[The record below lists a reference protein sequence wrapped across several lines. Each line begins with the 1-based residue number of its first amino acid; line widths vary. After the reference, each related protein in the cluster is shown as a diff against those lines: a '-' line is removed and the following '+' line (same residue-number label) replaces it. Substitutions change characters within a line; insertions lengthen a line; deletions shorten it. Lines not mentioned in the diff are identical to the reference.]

1 MYIRFSRFLGLCKP
15 EGEASSGGGLN
26 TAETRVGDI
35 TLGGGADA
43 PKEAASQGGPTPVA
57 PVVVTPVAKVED
69 PPAKVEAPTP
79 WTFEKFMDKVG
90 AGFKEDDPRFNQ
102 FKPVKE
108 FTAKVIKENEAASM
122 SLMAVQSEVATLKA
136 ELAAA
141 SKKAPATGTTVATP
155 AEIASIKAELQAA
168 QAKYDTDLSEY
179 KEMKARTTLE
189 GNAAFQ
195 QEFTAGQVALYGAAK
210 QTADAVQ
217 LPQDKLDAIFE
228 KRGELGIRKAIEEAG
243 ITDPVAKQI
252 ITEKALGWE
261 QLQVRRDA
269 LLEGKSGKKASE
281 IAAAYEAAQAELGGV
296 MTRKFTDELR
306 GQLILATKEAPAK
319 LVEAHPLFGTPYG
332 QSLVSEAEAR
342 FQNGLDLTADEVV
355 QNMLLAKTAPVWEKM
370 AMETQAKNKALETQI
385 AKLTGNLPGAAG
397 SADSSNRMVTPS
409 TPQFSGAERTGDIV
423 LGNR

>member
-15 EGEASSGGGLN
+15 ESDASGGGSLN

-35 TLGGGADA
+35 SLTSGTA
-43 PKEAASQGGPTPVA
+43 PTEAASQGGPSPA
-57 PVVVTPVAKVED
+57 APVAKVE
-69 PPAKVEAPTP
+69 PVAAAKVEPAAKVEAPTP

-122 SLMAVQSEVATLKA
+122 SLMSVQSEVAALKA
-136 ELAAA
+136 ELETA
-141 SKKAPATGTTVATP
+141 KKGTGSEKATP

-269 LLEGKSGKKASE
+269 LLEGKTGKKASE

-370 AMETQAKNKALETQI
+370 AMETQAKNKALEVQI

-397 SADSSNRMVTPS
+397 SGDSSNRMVTPAV
-409 TPQFSGAERTGDIV
+409 PQFSGTERTGDIV
-423 LGNR
+423 LGKVA